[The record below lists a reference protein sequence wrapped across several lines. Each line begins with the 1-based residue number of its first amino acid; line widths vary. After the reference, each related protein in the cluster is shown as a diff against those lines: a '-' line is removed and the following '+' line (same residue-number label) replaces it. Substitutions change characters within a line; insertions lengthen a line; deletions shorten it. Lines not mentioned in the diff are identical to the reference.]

1 MAGDPVLDVSE
12 IMTGVRERAR
22 RKRAEGRYGEDP
34 AKISLEL
41 DTASGDGSAPVL
53 VVGHRETLASRRPL
67 VGPLITFARRVVVKA
82 ISPFLADLVNQINA
96 FHVEA
101 SSRIGTLETRVGAL
115 ESQTRAAE
123 EQLRTLD
130 GELEAVE
137 ARAGSLERRL
147 GPLATPAPL
156 QTENDA
162 GEPTIGYRGNGE
174 PAGQRLYVEFQD
186 IFRESEDVIRG
197 RQRLYVG
204 VLRGRDPV
212 LDVGCG
218 RGELLDLLA
227 GAGIP
232 ATGVDLDPEMV
243 ARCREKGHRVEHAE
257 AIEYLE
263 ARPDDAFGAVFS
275 AHLIEHLEYD
285 SLLRFLAL
293 VREKLVP
300 GGLLVIETPNPHS
313 LIAFRSFWLDLTHQA
328 PIYPEVAVALCRLA
342 GFESAFVLF
351 PNGTGE
357 VDADKRESGDFAVLA
372 TKSSAATS

>member
-12 IMTGVRERAR
+12 IMEGVRERAR

-34 AKISLEL
+34 AAVSLEVE
-41 DTASGDGSAPVL
+41 TASSDRSARVL
-53 VVGHRETLASRRPL
+53 VVGHRETLASRRRV
-67 VGPLITFARRVVVKA
+67 VGPFITFVRRAVVKT

-101 SSRIGTLETRVGAL
+101 SSRIGTLESRIGML
-115 ESQTRAAE
+115 ESETRAAA
-123 EQLRTLD
+123 EQLGMLA
-130 GELEAVE
+130 GELDAIET
-137 ARAGSLERRL
+137 RAGSLERRL

-156 QTENDA
+156 QVENDG

-174 PAGQRLYVEFQD
+174 PAGERLYIEFQN
-186 IFRESEDVIRG
+186 IFRESEDVIRA
-197 RQRLYVG
+197 RQRLYVD

-227 GAGIP
+227 EAGIP

-243 ARCREKGHRVEHAE
+243 ARCRKKGHQVEHAE
-257 AIEYLE
+257 AIDYLQ

-275 AHLIEHLEYD
+275 AHLIEHFEYD
-285 SLLRFLAL
+285 RLVRFLEL
-293 VREKLVP
+293 VREKLVS

-313 LIAFRSFWLDLTHQA
+313 LIAFRSFWLDLTHQV

-342 GFESAFVLF
+342 GYDSAFVVF
-351 PNGTGE
+351 PNGTGDLD
-357 VDADKRESGDFAVLA
+357 VDKRESGDFAVLA
-372 TKSSAATS
+372 TTPADG